1 MSAISFFLLNSKNFI
16 NEFSSSYEDLDDNQ
30 FIEINDDNDNQVVGE
45 YVVIQPIKYTLYNF
59 ENKSFDSQ
67 VIKKAESIK
76 FQIIDDLLIIIGKKN
91 ICSKFISHLT
101 KKHKNYSFKQIFFD
115 FEKSLISLVDFNFK
129 VRKLILKDMLLM
141 EDIVGTYTTDLSNN
155 NNSYSIIRNFRD
167 KISKISFTID
177 ISGCSMNISLSDN
190 GSVLITGLDPQ
201 DITIIKNLVT
211 ILNIN
216 NHG

>member
-76 FQIIDDLLIIIGKKN
+76 FQRIDDL
-91 ICSKFISHLT
+91 
-101 KKHKNYSFKQIFFD
+101 
-115 FEKSLISLVDFNFK
+115 
-129 VRKLILKDMLLM
+129 
-141 EDIVGTYTTDLSNN
+141 
-155 NNSYSIIRNFRD
+155 
-167 KISKISFTID
+167 
-177 ISGCSMNISLSDN
+177 
-190 GSVLITGLDPQ
+190 
-201 DITIIKNLVT
+201 
-211 ILNIN
+211 
-216 NHG
+216 

>member
-1 MSAISFFLLNSKNFI
+1 
-16 NEFSSSYEDLDDNQ
+16 
-30 FIEINDDNDNQVVGE
+30 
-45 YVVIQPIKYTLYNF
+45 
-59 ENKSFDSQ
+59 
-67 VIKKAESIK
+67 
-76 FQIIDDLLIIIGKKN
+76 
-91 ICSKFISHLT
+91 
-101 KKHKNYSFKQIFFD
+101 
-115 FEKSLISLVDFNFK
+115 
-129 VRKLILKDMLLM
+129 MLLM